1 MINYANTIKDKILE
15 NDKVMVQVKSNS
27 KEQAMMG
34 GFAEAIN
41 GAVIDS
47 LDVHKNLATQV
58 LGEDRIK
65 DGLADIVYELIMK
78 GLKAS

>member
-1 MINYANTIKDKILE
+1 MI
-15 NDKVMVQVKSNS
+15 
-27 KEQAMMG
+27 G

-41 GAVIDS
+41 DAAIDS

-58 LGEDRIK
+58 LDEDRIK